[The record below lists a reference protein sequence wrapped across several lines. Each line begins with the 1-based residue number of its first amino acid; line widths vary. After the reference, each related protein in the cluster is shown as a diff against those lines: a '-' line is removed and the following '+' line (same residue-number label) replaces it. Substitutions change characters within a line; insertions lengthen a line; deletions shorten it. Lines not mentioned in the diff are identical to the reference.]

1 MNNDRAREFLVAV
14 IVSLKTLIRKLR
26 EEGINKRQDNRMRM
40 KISQKLGIGKKENNV
55 AGKERFSLISQRQS
69 RLSGG

>member
-55 AGKERFSLISQRQS
+55 AGKERFSLIS
-69 RLSGG
+69 

>member
-1 MNNDRAREFLVAV
+1 MLLP
-14 IVSLKTLIRKLR
+14 SLTRSIRKLR